1 MRIPA
6 LCLTAALLAACGA
19 EPARTP
25 PKLALTYFTMTG

>member
-19 EPARTP
+19 EPTRAPQT
-25 PKLALTYFTMTG
+25 LSLTYFTMTG